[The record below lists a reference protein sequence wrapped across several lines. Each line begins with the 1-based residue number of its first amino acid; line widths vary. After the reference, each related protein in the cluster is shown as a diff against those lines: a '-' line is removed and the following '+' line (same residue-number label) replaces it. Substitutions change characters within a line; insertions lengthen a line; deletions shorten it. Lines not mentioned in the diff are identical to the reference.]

1 MHLVNIPLH
10 TNTMSITDTVDT
22 SDAGNGASESSVVG
36 KTTAVPAIDLLSCQ
50 PEDLASHLLTHRFQ
64 NNAMDVA
71 SFLLTCTAA
80 LPNAEDISAQ
90 LMGGG
95 GDDEDDGSA
104 EAEDTESAAAAGTT
118 KQEELSTASNN
129 NVTLDVLGEPMASFS
144 AQVSCINPRGRFLLS
159 LHNNGLLLTNPKKE
173 EEQITVTQDAVQNMI
188 WFRKPEDYKS
198 LKQLKEGKPIPGH
211 MVLLCLEDGITFRN
225 KALKQICFQL
235 PSYPAP
241 SAESTEDDHNE
252 EDWYNG
258 FSSLLSKTSSITRV
272 LAKMDK
278 QSTNTAKRGGGYM
291 FQAGEGASGN
301 TSSTTEGLPFVGCNK
316 GFNNGALFPLRE
328 GLLFF
333 KPPLF
338 VPRSK
343 LASIS
348 CGRGSGQSRFVDMVV
363 QLDDESSDGDSTL
376 EFTNIDRD
384 ELQGLNGYIH
394 NVLIPAM
401 KIDAAGGSDNAAEE
415 DEDDEEDDVAMA
427 EVVDSSDEGSDSDES
442 SGKNKRKSSRAASRT
457 AREAT
462 RAHFAGLNGGND
474 DDDDGEED
482 SDAESFNEEEGSD
495 DGSDEDGSDISDS
508 DVADDDEFEEVEES
522 EDSND
527 GEGSFEDVTSNK
539 KARLD

>member
-36 KTTAVPAIDLLSCQ
+36 KTTAAPAIDLLSCQ

-80 LPNAEDISAQ
+80 LPNAEEISAQ
-90 LMGGG
+90 LMGGA
-95 GDDEDDGSA
+95 GDDGDDGSA
-104 EAEDTESAAAAGTT
+104 EAEDTESAAAAAGTT
-118 KQEELSTASNN
+118 KQESSNDTASNN

-159 LHNNGLLLTNPKKE
+159 LHNNGLSLTNPKKE

-211 MVLLCLEDGITFRN
+211 MVLLCLGDGISFRN

-278 QSTNTAKRGGGYM
+278 QSTNNAKRGGGYM
-291 FQAGEGASGN
+291 FQAGEGATGN

-338 VPRSK
+338 VPRSN

-363 QLDDESSDGDSTL
+363 QLDDESTDGDSTL

-401 KIDAAGGSDNAAEE
+401 KIDAAGGSDNVADE
-415 DEDDEEDDVAMA
+415 DEDDDEDVAMA

-474 DDDDGEED
+474 DDEED
-482 SDAESFNEEEGSD
+482 SDAESFNEEEGSG
-495 DGSDEDGSDISDS
+495 DGSHDNGSDVSDS
-508 DVADDDEFEEVEES
+508 DVADDDEFEEEEES
-522 EDSND
+522 EDSDD
-527 GEGSFEDVTSNK
+527 GEGSFEEVTSNK

>member
-1 MHLVNIPLH
+1 
-10 TNTMSITDTVDT
+10 MSITDTVDT
-22 SDAGNGASESSVVG
+22 SDAGNGASESSALAKSGVV
-36 KTTAVPAIDLLSCQ
+36 PEIDLLSCQ
-50 PEDLASHLLTHRFQ
+50 PEDLASHLLTHRFR

-80 LPNAEDISAQ
+80 LPNAEEISAQ

-95 GDDEDDGSA
+95 DDDEDDGSA
-104 EAEDTESAAAAGTT
+104 EAEDTESAAAADGAT
-118 KQEELSTASNN
+118 KQEKSTNDTASNN
-129 NVTLDVLGEPMASFS
+129 NVALDVLGEPMASFS

-159 LHNNGLLLTNPKKE
+159 LHNNGLSLTNPKKE
-173 EEQITVTQDAVQNMI
+173 EEQITVTEEKVQHMI

-198 LKQLKEGKPIPGH
+198 LKQLKEGKPVPGH
-211 MVLLCLEDGITFRN
+211 MVLLCLEDGISFRN

-241 SAESTEDDHNE
+241 SAESNEDEHNE
-252 EDWYNG
+252 EDWYHG

-278 QSTNTAKRGGGYM
+278 QSSNNAKRGGGYM
-291 FQAGEGASGN
+291 FQAGEGATGN

-401 KIDAAGGSDNAAEE
+401 KLDAAGGSDNVVDE
-415 DEDDEEDDVAMA
+415 DEDDEEEDVAMA
-427 EVVDSSDEGSDSDES
+427 EVVDSSDEGSDSDEN

-462 RAHFAGLNGGND
+462 RAHYAGLNGGND
-474 DDDDGEED
+474 DHDDDDDDED
-482 SDAESFNEEEGSD
+482 SDAESFIEEDGSDSGSDD
-495 DGSDEDGSDISDS
+495 DGSDVSDCE
-508 DVADDDEFEEVEES
+508 VADDDEFGEEEES
-522 EDSND
+522 EDSDD
-527 GEGSFEDVTSNK
+527 GDGSFEEVTSNK
-539 KARLD
+539 KARFD

>member
-1 MHLVNIPLH
+1 
-10 TNTMSITDTVDT
+10 MSITDTVDT

-36 KTTAVPAIDLLSCQ
+36 KVVPEIDLLSCQ
-50 PEDLASHLLTHRFQ
+50 PEDLASHLLTHRFR
-64 NNAMDVA
+64 NNAMEVA

-80 LPNAEDISAQ
+80 LPNAEEISAQ

-95 GDDEDDGSA
+95 GDDGDDGSD
-104 EAEDTESAAAAGTT
+104 EAEDIESAAAGTM
-118 KQEELSTASNN
+118 KQEKSNDTASNN
-129 NVTLDVLGEPMASFS
+129 VTSSSTDNLLGEPMASFS
-144 AQVSCINPRGRFLLS
+144 AQISCINPRGRFLLS

-173 EEQITVTQDAVQNMI
+173 EEQIAVTRDAVQHMI

-225 KALKQICFQL
+225 KALKQICIQL

-241 SAESTEDDHNE
+241 SAESNEDDHNE

-258 FSSLLSKTSSITRV
+258 FSAMLSKTSSIIRV

-278 QSTNTAKRGGGYM
+278 QFTNNAKRGGGYM
-291 FQAGEGASGN
+291 FQAGEGATGN
-301 TSSTTEGLPFVGCNK
+301 TSSTTEGLPFVGCNR

-363 QLDDESSDGDSTL
+363 QLDEESSGGESTL

-384 ELQGLNGYIH
+384 ELQGLNSYIH

-401 KIDAAGGSDNAAEE
+401 KIDAAGGSDNAAEK
-415 DEDDEEDDVAMA
+415 DEDDDEEDVAMA

-442 SGKNKRKSSRAASRT
+442 SGKNKRKSSRAASRS

-462 RAHFAGLNGGND
+462 RAHYAGLNGAND
-474 DDDDGEED
+474 DDDDDEED
-482 SDAESFNEEEGSD
+482 SDAESFNEEEDSD
-495 DGSDEDGSDISDS
+495 DGSDDDGSDNSDS
-508 DVADDDEFEEVEES
+508 DVANDDELEGEEEEEES
-522 EDSND
+522 DDSDD
-527 GEGSFEDVTSNK
+527 GEGSFEEVTSNK
-539 KARLD
+539 KARFD